1 MMSSSE
7 YSKMLY
13 WCVEN
18 FMSLEKARAEFD
30 ERGIINFKGYNDSG
44 KSAMLCALRVL
55 LTNWDAQ
62 KHVSFIQ
69 DEKEYFRIYAEFD
82 DGVIILRDKYLNG
95 QSLYEMYKG
104 DQCIFS
110 TKVNGVL
117 TRVSEVPEPIATYLG
132 LVTFD
137 KTCLNMR
144 ATWEKRLGVETSG
157 SENYRMFNIVL
168 CSEEIASASAMLNND
183 RNKLGTD
190 INTKSLELDIKRR
203 DYAPGLT
210 EGLVRGMQDLDNDIT
225 SQESKLKA
233 THTIEVIADS
243 LQSIEILPHVP
254 PLDTEQ
260 LRLLTGIQTTVDK
273 LNDIDILPELPD
285 IESDQLVL
293 LCNLQAMYQE
303 YTSIGVAPEL
313 QKIDQTRLDNARY
326 ISTLMTQVQDY
337 DIIPEVPSLEAGRPE
352 ALANLMTLFQDY
364 RELNSQIEVLAVQH
378 QNLESER
385 DELQDEVVA
394 LGGHTITCPSCG
406 ASFLGV

>member
-1 MMSSSE
+1 MGKDS
-7 YSKMLY
+7 YSRLKA
-13 WCVEN
+13 WNVEN
-18 FMSLEKARAEFD
+18 FMSLKRARAEFD
-30 ERGIINFKGYNDSG
+30 ETGIINFKGYNDSG
-44 KSAMLCALRVL
+44 KSAMLLALRVL
-55 LTNWDAQ
+55 MTNWDAQ
-62 KHVSFIQ
+62 KHTTFIFD
-69 DEKEYFRIYAEFD
+69 DEDYFRIIAEFD
-82 DGVIILRDKYLNG
+82 DGVMILRDKYLNG
-95 QSLYEMYKG
+95 QSLYEMYKDG
-104 DQCIFS
+104 QCIFS

-117 TRVSEVPEPIATYLG
+117 TRVSEVPDPIATYLG

-144 ATWEKRLGVETSG
+144 ATWEKRVGVETSG

-190 INTKSLELDIKRR
+190 INTKSMELDIKRR

-210 EGLVRGMQDLDNDIT
+210 EGLVRGMQDLDNNIT

-254 PLDTEQ
+254 LLDTEQ

-293 LCNLQAMYQE
+293 LGNLQTMYQE
-303 YTSIGVAPEL
+303 YTSIGVVPEL
-313 QKIDQTRLDNARY
+313 QKIDQTRLDNVRY